1 MTDRLIVRPGYI
13 ILLDMCSLWGSR
25 TAIFDL
31 KFTNWNWSIQ
41 MVYGLW
47 RLTLLSTIFQL
58 YRGCRNRSTRRK
70 PPTYRKSMTV
80 NSLEYRILL
89 KKKQDRCSLWGSGT
103 TIFDLK
109 SMNQNV
115 SILTNWFLKLVWLT
129 LRWSL
134 WSLICLIF

>member
-1 MTDRLIVRPGYI
+1 MVQ
-13 ILLDMCSLWGSR
+13 ILNVLWNHISIK
-25 TAIFDL
+25 TYVI
-31 KFTNWNWSIQ
+31 KSVWNTHVIKSKW
-41 MVYGLW
+41 GGWLW

-115 SILTNWFLKLVWLT
+115 SLLTNWFLKLVWLT